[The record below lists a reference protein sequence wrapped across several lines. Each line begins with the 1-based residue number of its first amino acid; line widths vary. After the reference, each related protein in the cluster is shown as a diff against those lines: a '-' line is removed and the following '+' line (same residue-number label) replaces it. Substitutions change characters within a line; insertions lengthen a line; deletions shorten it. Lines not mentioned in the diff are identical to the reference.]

1 MIAVMAGEAFEVID
15 VLATSDVITYVPVIA
30 VMAGEA
36 LEVIDVRLGPHHH
49 LEGGYRLAAGG
60 AVTRRPEQSVDHTQ
74 HIRTI
79 MRLCIHRNHTA

>member
-1 MIAVMAGEAFEVID
+1 MAGEAFEVID

-49 LEGGYRLAAGG
+49 LEGGDRLAAGG
-60 AVTRRPEQSVDHTQ
+60 AVTRRPEQSVDQTRHSTCHHGTQ
-74 HIRTI
+74 RV
-79 MRLCIHRNHTA
+79 CIHRNHTA